1 MPSPAPGVKS
11 ARSGTLY
18 NVRRFWDLEPIPGG
32 AALYLSH
39 FRLLTGAASQRA
51 RPVWTPKS
59 ALPGTGGAKDSVR
72 TWDPRFPSAP
82 LPPRGAGLQ
91 AGERPNF
98 TSGAEAQIVTESR
111 HEDTVDTGSGIE
123 CVGRGEGLVKEYS
136 RCVLCLL
143 LLDSCPAEE
152 ILDTSL
158 ATFFWIDG
166 IVAEWLA

>member
-1 MPSPAPGVKS
+1 MPSPPPGVKS

-18 NVRRFWDLEPIPGG
+18 NVRRFWDLESIPGG

-39 FRLLTGAASQRA
+39 VRLLTGAASQRA

-91 AGERPNF
+91 AGER
-98 TSGAEAQIVTESR
+98 AQLHKAAPKLRSLPKAGMR
-111 HEDTVDTGSGIE
+111 STVDTGSEIE
-123 CVGRGEGLVKEYS
+123 FVGRGEG
-136 RCVLCLL
+136 
-143 LLDSCPAEE
+143 
-152 ILDTSL
+152 
-158 ATFFWIDG
+158 W
-166 IVAEWLA
+166 